1 MSAAQLST
9 FSVNGHLFGVEVAV
23 VQEVIRYQPM
33 TRVPLAPAALAG
45 LINLRGQVIT
55 AVDLRRRL
63 GFPERAAGELAM
75 DVIVRTSDGLVSLLV
90 DRIGDV
96 VEVGQDAFEEPP
108 ETLGGIARELIRGA
122 YKLDHALLLS
132 LDVQRAV
139 DLPPLDNGS
148 GIVGARPM

>member
-1 MSAAQLST
+1 MSGTQLAT
-9 FSVNGHLFGVEVAV
+9 FSVDGYLFGVEVAA

-33 TRVPLAPAALAG
+33 TRVPLAPAALVG

-63 GFPERAAGELAM
+63 GFGDRAAGELPM

-96 VEVGQDAFEEPP
+96 VDVVEEAFEEPP
-108 ETLGGIARELIRGA
+108 ETLLGSARELIRGA
-122 YKLDHALLLS
+122 YKLDGALLLL
-132 LDVQRAV
+132 LDVQGVVEPQPA
-139 DLPPLDNGS
+139 G
-148 GIVGARPM
+148 